1 MKQVVLNRFIDD
13 GKQTLG
19 ILTTQGPKELFIA
32 KSLELSYNNN
42 LNNIS
47 CIPPGAYP
55 CQWTRSN
62 RLSQLAGH
70 DVYTYEVLNVLGRAG
85 IRIHSANYFFQ
96 LKGCIALGNALK
108 DINMDNHLDVI
119 HSSDTVNRF
128 NVLMNKEGFRLVICN
143 G

>member
-1 MKQVVLNRFIDD
+1 MKQAVINRFLDD
-13 GKQTLG
+13 GRQTLG
-19 ILTTQGPKELFIA
+19 VLSTQGTKELFVA
-32 KSLELSYNNN
+32 KTLELSDNNN

-47 CIPPGAYP
+47 CIPPGTYP

-96 LKGCIALGNALK
+96 LKGCISLGDVHK
-108 DINMDNHLDVI
+108 DINLDGHLDVI
-119 HSSDTVNRF
+119 HSGVTVNKF
-128 NVLMNKEGFRLVICN
+128 NQLMDKERFRLIINN